1 MANVGSAYVT
11 LMPSMQGFAASI
23 DKEFAGAGSSA
34 GKEFGNGLTSGVV
47 LGTSKSESALGQLAS
62 EAKDRPAT
70 WAWPSRSPASAS
82 PRRSRTAAPSTS

>member
-62 EAKDRPAT
+62 EAKDQAGYMGI
-70 WAWPSRSPASAS
+70 AFEESG
-82 PRRSRTAAPSTS
+82 